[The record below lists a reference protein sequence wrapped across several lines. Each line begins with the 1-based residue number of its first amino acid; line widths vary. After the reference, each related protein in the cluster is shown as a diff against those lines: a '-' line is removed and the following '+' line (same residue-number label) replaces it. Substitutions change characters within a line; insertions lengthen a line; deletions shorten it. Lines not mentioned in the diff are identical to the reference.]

1 MADGPIARSPIAPAP
16 PIAVVDGWEVS
27 QRRSTGALTLSDQ
40 TPLAKVLVHADWD
53 GAYAGAAVVG
63 FGHAGHVDDN
73 VLEIGSGVGEW
84 LLLGPAGSAGAL
96 MDRANARI
104 GDDDFVSLVDLTHGR
119 RSCGSPATTLSRVL
133 SKLCGIDL
141 ADEVTPN
148 LRAFRS
154 SVAKVVTDVVRDDFD
169 GTRSYLLHCER
180 SSGQYLFDV
189 LVDAGAEFGLEIAG
203 CVTFSGL
210 RIWLEPV
217 SPAIWVAEV
226 SNSRLS
232 PPRSVR
238 ETVPTQI

>member
-1 MADGPIARSPIAPAP
+1 VADGPIARSPIAPAP

-63 FGHAGHVDDN
+63 FGHAGHVDDD

-96 MDRANARI
+96 MDRVSARI
-104 GDDDFVSLVDLTHGR
+104 GDDDFVSVVDLTHGR
-119 RSCGSPATTLSRVL
+119 ALVRLTGDDASRVL
-133 SKLCGIDL
+133 SKLCAIDL

-189 LVDAGAEFGLEIAG
+189 LVDAGADFGLEITG
-203 CVTFSGL
+203 FRTS
-210 RIWLEPV
+210 
-217 SPAIWVAEV
+217 
-226 SNSRLS
+226 
-232 PPRSVR
+232 
-238 ETVPTQI
+238 